1 MRRQIA
7 ILTVIVALA
16 LLIVPAYAATIRI
29 DPNSSGYPNAVM
41 LTSPATFNI
50 SDVSKTDY
58 DPHIFLVMTNASYDG
73 LSGSVTVAWTGGSG
87 GSIVFQK
94 ADFTYAAK
102 AVTTKI
108 PPGVTAD
115 YTVASC
121 ADHLGIS
128 GAPGVYYAFGRPFLA
143 NPINSTKQEFTV
155 TASSTALRMLVYAIG
170 RKDSPTADLNNN
182 VPHTQPGLVV
192 PEPAIVLLML
202 APFAALGTY
211 AIKRRKP

>member
-1 MRRQIA
+1 MNMRRQIA

-16 LLIVPAYAATIRI
+16 LLVVPAYAATIRI
-29 DPNSSGYPNAVM
+29 DPYSTGYPNAVM

-73 LSGSVTVAWTGGSG
+73 LSGDVTVAWTGGS
-87 GSIVFQK
+87 IVFHK

-128 GAPGVYYAFGRPFLA
+128 GAPGVYYAFGQFLT
-143 NPINSTKQEFTV
+143 NPISSTKQEFTV

>member
-7 ILTVIVALA
+7 VLTVIVALA

-29 DPNSSGYPNAVM
+29 DPYSTGYPNAVM
-41 LTSPATFNI
+41 LSSPATFNI
-50 SDVSKTDY
+50 SDVSKIDY
-58 DPHIFLVMTNASYDG
+58 DPHIFLVMTNASYEG
-73 LSGSVTVAWTGGSG
+73 LSPEGVKVAWPGGIP
-87 GSIVFQK
+87 IVFHK

-121 ADHLGIS
+121 ADHLGVS
-128 GAPGVYYAFGRPFLA
+128 GAPGVYYAFGYFLA
-143 NPINSTKQEFTV
+143 NPISSTKQEFTI

-170 RKDSPTADLNNN
+170 RKDSLTANLNNN
-182 VPHTQPGLVV
+182 VPPTQPGLVV

>member
-29 DPNSSGYPNAVM
+29 DPHSSTYPNAVM
-41 LTSPATFNI
+41 LSSPATFNI

-58 DPHIFLVMTNASYDG
+58 DPHILLVMTVASYNG
-73 LSGSVTVAWTGGSG
+73 LSGDVVVAWTGGS
-87 GSIVFQK
+87 ITFHK
-94 ADFTYAAK
+94 ADFALATFGGGN
-102 AVTTKI
+102 KI

-121 ADHLGIS
+121 ADHLGVS
-128 GAPGVYYAFGRPFLA
+128 GNNVYYAFGPFLA
-143 NPINSTKQEFTV
+143 NKIDSTKQEFTV

-170 RKDSPTADLNNN
+170 REGSITAPLNNK
-182 VPHTQPGLVV
+182 VPNTQPGLVV